1 MSLAR
6 LCARVGLLKY
16 SCSDHSFKLWYSPLH
31 PPHLADS
38 SVLNRLL
45 SYFKVKSFEALD
57 SVFNC
62 LTETERHYVFRILHE
77 SAFVHGELLIKL
89 SVQKEEAQSRV
100 PVLDDVVS

>member
-62 LTETERHYVFRILHE
+62 LTETERHCVFRILHE
-77 SAFVHGELLIKL
+77 FAFVHGELLIKL
-89 SVQKEEAQSRV
+89 GVQKRGGSIQS
-100 PVLDDVVS
+100 PVVG